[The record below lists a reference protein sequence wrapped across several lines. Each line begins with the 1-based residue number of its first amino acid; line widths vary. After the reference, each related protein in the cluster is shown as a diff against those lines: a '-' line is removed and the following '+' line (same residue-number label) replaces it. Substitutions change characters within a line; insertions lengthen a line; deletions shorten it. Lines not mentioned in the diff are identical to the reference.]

1 MPIPNTTVRTSHAI
15 AIRCEGLTI
24 GCIVTWNPA
33 QTRTVTPTYELN
45 PVTSGEIYENVP
57 GNIAGTTITVNRYDL
72 FNKKMEQA
80 WGIGFDITMLS
91 DQTQP
96 LSIQE
101 KWTNPD
107 GSTELWVYSGCWFTS
122 LGRTISATGDRII
135 NVSANLMYQ
144 KKRKFI

>member
-1 MPIPNTTVRTSHAI
+1 MTAPNTTVRTSHAV
-15 AIRCEGLTI
+15 AIRSGGVTI
-24 GCIVTWNPA
+24 GQIQTFNPS
-33 QTRTVTPTYELN
+33 QTRTVTSTYELN
-45 PVTSGEIYENVP
+45 PATSGEIYENVP
-57 GNIAGTTITVNRYDL
+57 GNIAGTTINVTRFDL

-80 WGIGFDITMLS
+80 WGVGFDITMLS
-91 DQTQP
+91 DQNNP

-107 GSTELWVYSGCWFTS
+107 SSTELWVYSGCWFSS

-135 NVSANLMYQ
+135 NVSATLTYQ